1 MSPFGNIQ
9 RSEQFELPLIIAGE
23 FLVFP
28 EMRFPYF
35 SSQSETVEAIKAV
48 LLEPREEDRLAFF
61 AYPIRQ
67 RSSEAEEPSGDR
79 PESTRLELHRIGTV
93 VRIIQTV
100 EPQDGSVRFTAEAQ
114 FRASILKVVNPEG
127 PGARIARVTPVV
139 DNRFVDAETS
149 LLMDAVKDS
158 FDNLQTYHRKI
169 PKELFQ
175 AVRKADYPDKLINL
189 ITPALS
195 LRPENKLELLQMTD
209 RTDRLRRL
217 SIAIE
222 TEIAMLKLQGDIQ
235 AKVRERV
242 EQAQKEYF
250 LNEQIKQIHKELGHS
265 QEEIDEP
272 QELFDRI
279 AAKTPPQE
287 VLDKAIRE
295 ADRLRKLQPM
305 SPESGVIRTYLEW
318 LADIPWKQET
328 QDLFDLERARRILD
342 EDHYN
347 MERAKQR
354 ILDFIAV
361 KALGGSL
368 KSPILCLVG
377 PPGTGK
383 TSLGKSIARTLGR
396 SFVRIS
402 LGGVRD
408 EAEIRG
414 HRKTYVGAL
423 PGRIIQSMKR
433 VETINPVFLLDE
445 VDKLGADFRGDPSSA
460 LLEVLDPEQNST
472 FADHYLE
479 VHYDL
484 SRVLFIATANSLHT
498 IPAALRDRMEIIEIP
513 GYSDQE
519 KYEIAVRYLIPRQL
533 TENGLGSA
541 SINFTKDSVYRL
553 IHEYTMESGVRSLER
568 TIGSVIR
575 KLAREVVAKHADN
588 GSLSDAIGSYRR
600 RITPASIQ
608 RLIGRPLHT
617 EVSLHDKLQPGVAN
631 GLAWTEM
638 GGRLLTVETVLIPGD
653 GKLILTGNLGEV
665 MKESARIA
673 LSYLQSN
680 SKAWGIPQ
688 ERIDSHDIH
697 IHVPQGAIPKDGPS
711 AGITI
716 TSALISLFTDRPVRQ
731 DVSMTGEVTLTGR
744 VLAIGGVKEKV
755 LASFRHG
762 IHSVILP
769 ADNERDAQEDIPSS
783 IRDRVTIHYVKRIE
797 EVLDLLLTPVAKK
810 GEERSHE
817 DG

>member
-1 MSPFGNIQ
+1 MSSYDTYHRN
-9 RSEQFELPLIIAGE
+9 EQIELPLIVAGE

-35 SSQSETVEAIKAV
+35 SSQTETVDAVKAV
-48 LLEPREEDRLAFF
+48 MLEPRDENRLVLF
-61 AYPIRQ
+61 AYPNKQ
-67 RSSEAEEPSGDR
+67 AHDESGSIHDR
-79 PESTRLELHRIGTV
+79 PESVRLELHRIGTV
-93 VRIIQTV
+93 VRIIQTA
-100 EPQDGSVRFTAEAQ
+100 EPQEGSVRFTAEALY
-114 FRASILKVVNPEG
+114 RASILSVINPEG
-127 PGARIARVTPVV
+127 PGARIVSVTRVAE
-139 DNRFVDAETS
+139 NRFVDAETS

-158 FDNLQTYHRKI
+158 FDNLQTSHRKI
-169 PKELFQ
+169 PKELYK
-175 AVRKADYPDKLINL
+175 AVRKDEYPDNL
-189 ITPALS
+189 TNITTPALS
-195 LRPENKLELLQMTD
+195 LRPDNKLDILQMTN

-265 QEEIDEP
+265 QDEIDEP
-272 QELFDRI
+272 QELYDRI
-279 AAKTPPQE
+279 AAKEPPQE
-287 VLDKAIRE
+287 VLDKAARE

-318 LADIPWKQET
+318 LADVPWKHET
-328 QDLFDLERARRILD
+328 QDLFDIRRARRILD
-342 EDHYN
+342 DDHYN

-361 KALGGSL
+361 KAIGGSL

-423 PGRIIQSMKR
+423 PGKIIQSMKR
-433 VETINPVFLLDE
+433 VESINPVFLLDE
-445 VDKLGADFRGDPSSA
+445 VDKLGSDFRGDPSSA

-484 SRVLFIATANSLHT
+484 SKVLFIATANSLHT

-519 KYEIAVRYLIPRQL
+519 KYEIATRYLIPRQL
-533 TENGLGSA
+533 SENGLQTA
-541 SINFTKDSVYRL
+541 SITFTKDAVYRL
-553 IHEYTMESGVRSLER
+553 IHEYTRESGVRSLER

-575 KLAREVVAKHADN
+575 KLAREVVTKHHDKDV
-588 GSLSDAIGSYRR
+588 LPDAIAAYHR
-600 RITPASIQ
+600 RITPASIP
-608 RLIGRPLHT
+608 RLIGRPLFT
-617 EVSLHDKLQPGVAN
+617 EDIPHDTLQPGVAN

-638 GGRLLTVETVLIPGD
+638 GGRLLTVETALMPGD
-653 GKLILTGNLGEV
+653 GKLILTGSLGEV

-680 SKAWGIPQ
+680 SEAWGIPQ
-688 ERIDSHDIH
+688 DRIASHDIH

-716 TSALISLFTDRPVRQ
+716 TSALVSLFTDRPIRQ

-762 IHSVILP
+762 IHTVILP
-769 ADNERDAQEDIPSS
+769 AENEKDAEEDIPAS
-783 IRDRVTIHYVKRIE
+783 IRDKLTIHYVSRID
-797 EVLDLLLTPVAKK
+797 EVLDRILSPVL
-810 GEERSHE
+810 ERSTKGSPE